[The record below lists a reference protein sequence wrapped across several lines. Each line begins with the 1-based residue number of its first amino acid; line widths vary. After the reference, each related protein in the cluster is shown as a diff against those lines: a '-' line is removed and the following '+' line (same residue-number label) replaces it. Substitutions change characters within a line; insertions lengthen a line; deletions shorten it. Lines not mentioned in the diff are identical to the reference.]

1 MIRLFVAF
9 AAAGVL
15 VLPLGDQTAARPPV
29 IDMHVHSTNTSPQDA
44 LGRMQSL
51 NIRYLFVSSLTA
63 DLAKWS
69 AALDASQF
77 VPGLVL
83 PCDTGL
89 APITGRP
96 CFDSRSEFPDLTWLR
111 RALKEGRIK
120 ALGEV
125 EPQYVGMSP
134 ADPRME
140 PYWQLAEEFDI
151 PVGIH
156 LGAGPPGIAYD
167 ASPMPFKSPAF
178 RIALGDP
185 LLLEEVLLRHQRL
198 RVYVMHDG
206 WPQLEPMMALLSAH
220 PGVYVDV
227 AALQDER
234 VVPRAGY
241 YRHLRGLV
249 DAGFAKRIMFGSDF
263 PAQVGPGI
271 DAIMAADFLTPEQ
284 KGDVLCNNAMR
295 FLRLKSSVCEP

>member
-9 AAAGVL
+9 AVAGVL
-15 VLPLGDQTAARPPV
+15 VLPPGGQTAARPPV

-44 LGRMQSL
+44 LGRMHAL
-51 NIRYLFVSSLTA
+51 NILYLFVSSLTA
-63 DLAKWS
+63 DLAKWA
-69 AALDASQF
+69 AALDPSQF

-83 PCDTGL
+83 PCDHGL

-96 CFDSRSEFPDLTWLR
+96 CYDARSEFPDLTWLR
-111 RALKEGRIK
+111 GEVKGGRIR

-134 ADPRME
+134 ADPRMQ
-140 PYWQLAEEFDI
+140 PYWQLAEEFDL
-151 PVGIH
+151 PAGIH
-156 LGAGPPGIAYD
+156 LGSGPSGIAYD

-178 RIALGDP
+178 RVALGDP

-198 RVYVMHDG
+198 RVYVMHAG
-206 WPQLEPMMALLSAH
+206 APRLEPMIALLSAH

-234 VVPRAGY
+234 RVPRAAY

-249 DAGFAKRIMFGSDF
+249 EAGFAKRIMFGSDF
-263 PAQVGPGI
+263 PTQVGPGI
-271 DAIMAADFLTPEQ
+271 DAIMAADFLTREQ
-284 KGDVLCNNAMR
+284 KGDILCANAMR

>member
-9 AAAGVL
+9 AVAGVL
-15 VLPLGDQTAARPPV
+15 VLPPGGQTAARPPV

-63 DLAKWS
+63 DLAKWA
-69 AALDASQF
+69 AALDSSQF

-83 PCDTGL
+83 PCDHGL

-96 CFDSRSEFPDLTWLR
+96 CYDGRSEFPDLAWLR
-111 RALKEGRIK
+111 GDVKEGRIK

-140 PYWQLAEEFDI
+140 PYWQLAEEFDL
-151 PVGIH
+151 PAGIH
-156 LGAGPPGIAYD
+156 MGSGPPGIAYD

-178 RIALGDP
+178 RVALGDP

-198 RVYVMHDG
+198 RVYVMHAG
-206 WPQLEPMMALLSAH
+206 WPRLEPMIALLSAH

-234 VVPRAGY
+234 LVPRAAY

-249 DAGFAKRIMFGSDF
+249 EAGFAKRIMFGSDF

-284 KGDVLCNNAMR
+284 KGDILCNNAMR